1 MAMKKFRILAA
12 LMLFAGCA
20 SMSQQK
26 LTDPQIA
33 MVMRVA
39 NLGEVRESELARTK
53 AVDSGVR
60 DFAAMMV
67 TEHTAQNNKAEA
79 ELAKA
84 NINSEDTDR
93 SRQLDAASGAAADR
107 LRALSGAAL
116 DRAYID
122 RSIDAHQS
130 LITLIDSTLM
140 PAVRKRVVRDQLTD
154 LRALAEKHLT
164 RAKQIQAALPR

>member
-1 MAMKKFRILAA
+1 MMKSRMFAA
-12 LMLFAGCA
+12 LMLLAGCT

-26 LTDPQIA
+26 WTDPQIA

-53 AVDSGVR
+53 AVDTSVR

-79 ELAKA
+79 ELANA
-84 NINSEDTDR
+84 NINSEDTNL
-93 SRQLDAASGAAADR
+93 SRQLDATSGTAADR
-107 LRALSGAAL
+107 LRALSGSAL

-122 RSIDAHQS
+122 RSVDAHQS

-140 PAVRKRVVRDQLTD
+140 PVARKKVVRDQLTA
-154 LRALAEKHLT
+154 LRALADKHLT